1 MATGYT
7 YCIKNGI
14 KFEDFVMKCARA
26 FGACV
31 TLRDDMDAPIP
42 DKFEPSLYHL
52 KAVEDSK
59 QRLKELMGMTLREAE
74 IHAEEYY
81 DKAVKTRE
89 ERLKECKRLEK
100 KYKAMLEKV
109 RAWKA
114 PTADHEEL
122 KAFMIMQITE
132 SIQSDCN
139 TKWILADQPEKISGV
154 VWKQNRIKD
163 ARASIAYHRAEHMH
177 EIERCDSRTKW
188 IKDLRKSLKKARKEK
203 GK

>member
-1 MATGYT
+1 
-7 YCIKNGI
+7 
-14 KFEDFVMKCARA
+14 
-26 FGACV
+26 
-31 TLRDDMDAPIP
+31 
-42 DKFEPSLYHL
+42 
-52 KAVEDSK
+52 
-59 QRLKELMGMTLREAE
+59 MGMTMKEAE

-89 ERLKECKRLEK
+89 ERLKECKRLER

-132 SIQSDCN
+132 SIQSDCDP
-139 TKWILADQPEKISGV
+139 KWILADQPEKISGV
-154 VWKQNRIKD
+154 VWKLNRIKE
-163 ARASIAYHRAEHMH
+163 ARASIAYHRAENMH
-177 EIERCDSRTKW
+177 EVERCYKRTKW